1 MNEIIDMQIW
11 TRAVDMAVSL
21 YQVKGTKIADGK
33 ADEEFGHFF
42 SASLNTVYKDYMIVD
57 IDQLTFEQAEAIFF
71 EPEN

>member
-1 MNEIIDMQIW
+1 MQIW

-21 YQVKGTKIADGK
+21 YQVKGTKITDGN

-42 SASLNTVYKDYMIVD
+42 SASLNTVYKDYMFLD
-57 IDQLTFEQAEAIFF
+57 IEQLTIEQAEAIFF